1 MDKRIYMKKI
11 VLDVDG
17 VLLNFM
23 KSFDETAKSFLPRKV
38 EFFKDEYK
46 QDYYHLSK
54 RIGGSEKEA
63 DEILEYMQDASVY
76 ERLLPLD
83 GAKEAVKKIK
93 EAGFKVYVVTAVPER
108 AQEMRLINLKNA
120 LDFVPDEIHCVGMG
134 KSKKE
139 IIEKINPDVFID
151 DRIDY
156 LASVPNVYHT
166 VWCDQREA
174 QSNLESQVSVHV
186 HSLKEWVDSYM
197 PIVVKN
203 LDNHYNNRVPLQKEL
218 KLESVS
224 RKYKF

>member
-93 EAGFKVYVVTAVPER
+93 EATLDQFEAIVGLNR
-108 AQEMRLINLKNA
+108 AKLIM
-120 LDFVPDEIHCVGMG
+120 DSFI
-134 KSKKE
+134 KKE
-139 IIEKINPDVFID
+139 GQDKDPAPF
-151 DRIDY
+151 
-156 LASVPNVYHT
+156 
-166 VWCDQREA
+166 
-174 QSNLESQVSVHV
+174 
-186 HSLKEWVDSYM
+186 
-197 PIVVKN
+197 
-203 LDNHYNNRVPLQKEL
+203 
-218 KLESVS
+218 
-224 RKYKF
+224 